1 MTKELTGAAAWN
13 AVLARR
19 DGLRGFSL
27 RAAFAAD
34 PARAQHMRLQAAGLT
49 LDYSKNL
56 VDGDTM
62 AALLALARERDVAAS
77 VRSQFAGETM
87 NPTERRAVLHTALR
101 GSDAG
106 AVLPEA
112 AEVAAVRARIA
123 SIACRLREGAWTGW
137 SGRAVR
143 DVVSIGIG
151 GSHLGPAFVTGALGH
166 LCGASPRCH
175 FVSNVDP
182 RDLEDT
188 LGALEPASTLFVVAS
203 KSFSTLE
210 TLQNALAARRWL
222 SAAGCPP
229 EQVARHFLAVSSNV
243 AAAVAFGMAADNV
256 LPMWDWVGGRY
267 SLWSAI
273 GLPIAIA
280 TGAEAFDELLAG
292 ARAMDRHFLDAP
304 AAQNLPLVL
313 ALLDVWYRNALGCA
327 SLAVIPYDQGLAR
340 LPEYLQQLVMES
352 NGKSVGAD
360 GAPLP
365 RASAGVVWG
374 AAGTNGQHSFHQ
386 MLHQGTDIVPVDFVL
401 PLASHSANAAQHAH
415 LVANCIAQS
424 QALMLGRTLAEARTE
439 LAARGV
445 TGEEAERL
453 APHLVMPG
461 NRPSNTIVMERVT
474 PRTLGALIAL
484 YEHRTVAAGYLWGL
498 NSFDQ
503 FGVELGK
510 RLGEAVHAA
519 LVDVASAAHDVDPS
533 TASLIAMYR
542 ALHAP
547 AGPAP

>member
-1 MTKELTGAAAWN
+1 MTNRLEDAAAWN
-13 AVLARR
+13 ALLQRR
-19 DGLRGFSL
+19 EQMRGFSL
-27 RAAFAAD
+27 REAFTHD
-34 PARAQHMRLQAAGLT
+34 PRRAGRMRLQAAGLT
-49 LDYSKNL
+49 LDYSKSL
-56 VDGDTM
+56 VDADTLEL
-62 AALLALARERDVAAS
+62 LLALADERGVGAS
-77 VRSQFAGETM
+77 VRRQFGGEQM
-87 NPTERRAVLHTALR
+87 NTTERRAVLHTALR

-106 AVLPEA
+106 TTLPEA
-112 AEVAAVRARIA
+112 QAVRAVRERMAAIA
-123 SIACRLREGAWTGW
+123 TRLRDREWTGW
-137 SGRAVR
+137 SGRAVS
-143 DVVSIGIG
+143 DVVNIGIG
-151 GSHLGPAFVTGALGH
+151 GSHLGPAFVTAALGH
-166 LCGASPRCH
+166 LCGTDVRCH

-182 RDLEDT
+182 CDLEGV
-188 LGALEPASTLFVVAS
+188 LRALDPATTLFIVAS

-210 TLQNALAARRWL
+210 TLQNALAAQRWL
-222 SAAGCPP
+222 ADAGCPGD
-229 EQVARHFLAVSSNV
+229 AFGKHFLAVSSNV
-243 AAAVAFGMAADNV
+243 PAATAFGIAEDNV

-280 TGAEAFDELLAG
+280 VGADAFDELLQG
-292 ARAMDRHFLDAP
+292 ACAMDAHFLGTP
-304 AAQNLPLVL
+304 AHANMPLIL
-313 ALLDVWYRNALGCA
+313 ALLDIWHRNMLGCG
-327 SLAVIPYDQGLAR
+327 SLAVIPYDQGLTR

-352 NGKSVGAD
+352 NGKSVAVNGEAL
-360 GAPLP
+360 GQG
-365 RASAGVVWG
+365 SAGVVWG

-401 PLASHSANAAQHAH
+401 PLRSYSGNTAQHAY

-424 QALMLGRTLAEARTE
+424 QALMLGRTLAEARAE

-445 TGEEAERL
+445 SPQEAVRL

-519 LVDVASAAHDVDPS
+519 LLERGAEVQGVDSS
-533 TASLIAMYR
+533 TAALIVMYR
-542 ALHAP
+542 QMQLQ
-547 AGPAP
+547 AGH